1 MLARQRHHCARYLE
15 NGTTT
20 AVSRC
25 PYLSSQG
32 PCERLPHM
40 WAQGTQRGRSSP
52 PGPRKGRMAFKEDF
66 RDVQAGRPPLS
77 RRAAIQR
84 NSNTFQFTQSRP
96 APRRSAGLHLQR
108 LLPESLGFVSST
120 AAGASRNEHD
130 HVSRTD
136 TILVRARCSCSLSLA
151 SLLLSLSK
159 ASRCLKLGSQRLELR
174 R

>member
-1 MLARQRHHCARYLE
+1 MVRQQLSHAVPTSAPRVPAKDCLTCGRRAPSVEEARLAGPGRVGWHSKKTSEMFRQ
-15 NGTTT
+15 
-20 AVSRC
+20 V
-25 PYLSSQG
+25 
-32 PCERLPHM
+32 
-40 WAQGTQRGRSSP
+40 
-52 PGPRKGRMAFKEDF
+52 D
-66 RDVQAGRPPLS
+66 PLS

-108 LLPESLGFVSST
+108 LLPESLGFVAST

-151 SLLLSLSK
+151 SLPLSLSK